1 MTKQKR
7 ITQADRLVVYVS
19 HHPGITTPEVCDAF
33 NTDSGST
40 GQQLA
45 ALVQRGVMTRSKVN
59 GETRVHEIARML
71 SGSESEAS
79 LDHARELLSDSR
91 LTLPLAGAGA
101 AGD

>member
-33 NTDSGST
+33 NSDSGST

-45 ALVQRGVMTRSKVN
+45 ALVQRGVMTRPQPQRHPL
-59 GETRVHEIARML
+59 GIYRCARQRYPRYRVTGTWSESR
-71 SGSESEAS
+71 SGSS
-79 LDHARELLSDSR
+79 
-91 LTLPLAGAGA
+91 TGGA
-101 AGD
+101 